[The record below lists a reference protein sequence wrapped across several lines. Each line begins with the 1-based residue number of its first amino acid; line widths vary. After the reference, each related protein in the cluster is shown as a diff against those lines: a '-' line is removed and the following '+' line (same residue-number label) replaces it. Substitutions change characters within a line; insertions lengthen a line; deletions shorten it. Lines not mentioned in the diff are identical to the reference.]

1 MGISKAAY
9 AQAYTFPNPSAYYFN
24 DTAQQARQIG
34 ASIPIEP
41 PWKFVFRLL
50 LAKSQIKQTDLEIQ
64 KSLWLFRNS
73 IRRAY
78 LDAVIA
84 RESGETLQDLLTLS
98 SNLFS
103 IASRRCDAG
112 DVATLDVDRTQLAM
126 LQAEADLNQ
135 AKRKVE
141 QANQRLSVLL
151 GRSYKS
157 AVDVQKLPQ
166 YQLKIE
172 ANELLPN
179 FQDAPPDLDNLLADA
194 LKNRLDI
201 KIVQQSIAVN
211 EANLRNVAGNTM
223 PNPQLNVGHSYSGNP
238 VGGPATRGFLIGVTQ
253 EIPVLN
259 FQQADRARLKAINTQ
274 LKREFD
280 STKNIVTEDVIL
292 AYQQMLAARERLAA
306 YQNKILKASNEVA
319 RLARRGYEV
328 GQYDIT
334 ATLAAQQ
341 ANVQTRLS
349 YLDAVKVYQQSMT
362 DLEQAV
368 GHPI

>member
-1 MGISKAAY
+1 
-9 AQAYTFPNPSAYYFN
+9 
-24 DTAQQARQIG
+24 
-34 ASIPIEP
+34 
-41 PWKFVFRLL
+41 
-50 LAKSQIKQTDLEIQ
+50 
-64 KSLWLFRNS
+64 
-73 IRRAY
+73 
-78 LDAVIA
+78 
-84 RESGETLQDLLTLS
+84 
-98 SNLFS
+98 
-103 IASRRCDAG
+103 
-112 DVATLDVDRTQLAM
+112 
-126 LQAEADLNQ
+126 
-135 AKRKVE
+135 
-141 QANQRLSVLL
+141 
-151 GRSYKS
+151 
-157 AVDVQKLPQ
+157 
-166 YQLKIE
+166 
-172 ANELLPN
+172 
-179 FQDAPPDLDNLLADA
+179 LADA